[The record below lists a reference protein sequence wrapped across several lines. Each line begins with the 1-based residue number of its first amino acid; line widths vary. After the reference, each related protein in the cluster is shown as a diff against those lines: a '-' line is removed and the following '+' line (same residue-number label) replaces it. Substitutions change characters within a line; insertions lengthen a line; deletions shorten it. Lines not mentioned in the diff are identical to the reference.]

1 MTKEELLQKAK
12 ELGIE
17 NTETLKYNEL
27 RKQVKQAE
35 HYNQLVLK
43 ARQFGIDENQSIE
56 ALEKQISDAEELIE
70 LTTKADE
77 LGIAYDE
84 NTDVAELKKA
94 IKKATEKVDSY
105 TDKNG
110 QVWAFKPNAPKKFR
124 YNGKVA
130 TQEEWLRDA
139 DAMEMM
145 ITGELSYLTLKT
157 K

>member
-1 MTKEELLQKAK
+1 MTKDELLQRAK

-17 NTETLKYNEL
+17 NAETLKYNEL

-35 HYNQLVLK
+35 HHEQLVLK
-43 ARQFGIDENQSIE
+43 ARQFGIDENQSDE
-56 ALEKQISDAEELIE
+56 ALERQVAEAEELIE

-77 LGIAYDE
+77 LGIPYDE
-84 NTDVAELKKA
+84 NTDVSELKAA
-94 IKKATEKVDSY
+94 IKKATAKVDSY

-110 QVWAFKPNAPKKFR
+110 QTWVFKANAPKKFR

-130 TQEEWLRDA
+130 TQEEWLKDA

-145 ITGELSYLTLKT
+145 IAGELSYLTLKT